1 MDPEEAEEMFDF
13 ADKDKDSKIG
23 WEEFQVS
30 WWLDID
36 KDKDKDKDKEW
47 EEFHVSRWLDIGDVN
62 RTDNEKENDKDKDLK
77 ISREKLY

>member
-30 WWLDID
+30 WCLDI
-36 KDKDKDKDKEW
+36 DKDKDKDKEW

-62 RTDNEKENDKDKDLK
+62 RTDNEKENDWDKDNDSK
-77 ISREKLY
+77 ISREEFY